1 MRRRYAPP
9 PGGAPWPAVGSVR
22 GRTRGR
28 RSAAAGSRGAFGEA
42 APALLG
48 QGLSK
53 RPPLMSDTSARRS
66 RTPDSMEQA
75 CVLCH
80 RTEAAPDICGLKW
93 NYEWGYA
100 HGFCLLFASDLHPQG
115 TEEEEEI
122 GFSLMDV
129 LLTVNQAAQ
138 MVCFVCGERGAT
150 VTCQEM
156 GCDRRFHLPCAVEGG
171 CITRYFLP
179 FSSFCWEHR
188 PQQQELA
195 APEDTNCLICRDPV
209 EGRTTYGT
217 MVCPACKHAWFHRA
231 CIQVAVVPL
240 LRARQPL
247 SSTGASLTLFLF
259 LLQGQAMRAG
269 AFCLRCPLCQN
280 TKLFLTE
287 MLLMGI
293 QIPIR
298 LVSSWPALCHAW
310 TCPRSCG
317 PLLTPKSRL

>member
-28 RSAAAGSRGAFGEA
+28 RSAAA
-42 APALLG
+42 
-48 QGLSK
+48 
-53 RPPLMSDTSARRS
+53 
-66 RTPDSMEQA
+66 A
-75 CVLCH
+75 CVLC
-80 RTEAAPDICGLKW
+80 RRAEAAPDICGPKR
-93 NYEWGYA
+93 NYEWGCA
-100 HGFCLLFASDLHPQG
+100 HRFCLLFASDLHPQG

-122 GFSLMDV
+122 GFSLMDI
-129 LLTVNQAAQ
+129 LLTVYQAAQ

-247 SSTGASLTLFLF
+247 SSTRASLTLFLF